1 MLTTEEWPRMNI
13 WTGQFSDDVKMTVQL
28 VHWRRIQEARSRW
41 TKRHPEKLG
50 YRQWSVWRTAG
61 RDDWWRLNEGSVD
74 QEGRRHARAV
84 PGIAAHYREELGNPT
99 LRPCIVCA
107 PVPAANEATHWWCPG
122 GRMRSLRHGCRSA
135 GSARRPLRRKGHY
148 FVTAWLCVSWSE
160 RVMASYV
167 RPLRQDLVIK
177 FKVAVTFMV
186 NSVTFRRHYCF
197 LIVCLHMWMIN
208 LLIFLYVLYY
218 LDF

>member
-74 QEGRRHARAV
+74 QEGRRHVRAV

-99 LRPCIVCA
+99 LRPRTVCA
-107 PVPAANEATHWWCPG
+107 PVPAANEGWRAHQWCDRSASG
-122 GRMRSLRHGCRSA
+122 GRSAVSPRSSPTGVDARGRLGCRPARCCRSPA
-135 GSARRPLRRKGHY
+135 GSAPEGRLASSWHGYRNSKYDEHRCL
-148 FVTAWLCVSWSE
+148 WL
-160 RVMASYV
+160 AY
-167 RPLRQDLVIK
+167 
-177 FKVAVTFMV
+177 
-186 NSVTFRRHYCF
+186 
-197 LIVCLHMWMIN
+197 
-208 LLIFLYVLYY
+208 
-218 LDF
+218 